1 MDGEP
6 LCVLDLKHT
15 NELEDDLNNDI
26 FSLLNNDI
34 FSLLNNDIFSLV
46 CSVVEDS
53 HEIALVTREETQ
65 GESQFR

>member
-15 NELEDDLNNDI
+15 NELEDD
-26 FSLLNNDI
+26 LNNDI

-65 GESQFR
+65 GESEFR